1 MTHPWLAALGVLVAA
16 ALVACGGGD
25 DSPSPAAGAT
35 EVRPFSEVQA
45 SDFAFEADPT
55 APGRGIFR
63 VTTTEDMI
71 CAVVWGETEQLGR
84 FNNSLSMN
92 GTGITQHDVFLP
104 GAEAGQT
111 YFFLVQGTTADG
123 TLYRSEL
130 ATFTIAGSTAAAAP
144 TRDDL
149 GPNLALDAAVAEVSS
164 EFSEAWVAANAIDGD
179 LATEWSS
186 AASGDDAFITLDFAS
201 AVEIAAIEFVTRSMA
216 DGSATTT
223 TFTILLDGAHQFGPF
238 DASTLANPAVHT
250 IEETAT
256 SVRFDVETSSG
267 GNTGAVEIRVFAP
280 R

>member
-1 MTHPWLAALGVLVAA
+1 
-16 ALVACGGGD
+16 
-25 DSPSPAAGAT
+25 
-35 EVRPFSEVQA
+35 
-45 SDFAFEADPT
+45 
-55 APGRGIFR
+55 
-63 VTTTEDMI
+63 
-71 CAVVWGETEQLGR
+71 
-84 FNNSLSMN
+84 MN

-130 ATFTIAGSTAAAAP
+130 ATFTIEGSAAAATAP
-144 TRDDL
+144 RDDL
-149 GPNLALDAAVAEVSS
+149 GANIALDAVVAAVSS
-164 EFSEAWVAANAIDGD
+164 EFSDAWAATNAIDDD

-186 AASGDDAFITLDFAS
+186 AGSGDDAFITLDFAS
-201 AVEIAAIEFVTRSMA
+201 SVEIAAIEFVTRSMA

-223 TFTILLDGAHQFGPF
+223 TFTIVLDGEHQFGPF
-238 DASTLANPAVHT
+238 DASTLANPAVHP
-250 IEETAT
+250 IEATAT